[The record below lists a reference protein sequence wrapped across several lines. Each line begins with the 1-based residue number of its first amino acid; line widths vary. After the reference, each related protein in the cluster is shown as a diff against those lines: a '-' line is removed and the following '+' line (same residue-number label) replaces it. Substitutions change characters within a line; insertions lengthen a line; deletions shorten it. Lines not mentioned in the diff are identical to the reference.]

1 MNEDELRAYDD
12 AEASLAKRDRLVW
25 IKGKY
30 KTVYLGTV
38 LIFLKKFLVSLPS
51 FETKICR

>member
-1 MNEDELRAYDD
+1 MNEDELRLYDD
-12 AEASLAKRDRLVW
+12 AEASLVKRDRLVW

-38 LIFLKKFLVSLPS
+38 LIF
-51 FETKICR
+51 